1 MRSSLSDCISG
12 LVCRTRAELWAIGL
26 ASALVGC
33 SEPPPPAPIPAAEI
47 PKTLEGAFSKAS
59 PEMRGV
65 MTEATKAL
73 EGGEQSVALE
83 NLEALSRQPDLTP
96 EQREAASR
104 AALTVRGSILEAA
117 KKGDAGAQAYLEQQR
132 ARK

>member
-1 MRSSLSDCISG
+1 MRRTLSDISTRLPG
-12 LVCRTRAELWAIGL
+12 VQTLAVLVG
-26 ASALVGC
+26 ASLLVSGC
-33 SEPPPPAPIPAAEI
+33 SEPPPPEPIPSAEI

-65 MTEATKAL
+65 MNDATKAL

-83 NLEALSRQPDLTP
+83 NLEALSRQPELTP
-96 EQREAASR
+96 EQRDAASR

>member
-1 MRSSLSDCISG
+1 MMM
-12 LVCRTRAELWAIGL
+12 T
-26 ASALVGC
+26 GC
-33 SEPPPPAPIPAAEI
+33 GEPPPPEPIPTAEI
-47 PKTLEGAFSKAS
+47 PKTLEAAFSKAS

-65 MTEATKAL
+65 MADATKAL

-96 EQREAASR
+96 EQRDAASR

-117 KKGDAGAQAYLEQQR
+117 KKGDPGAQSYLEEQR